1 MLALRT
7 ETMSVVAMSFSLCL
21 PIFGLTT
28 KFRADNWIDEKKRE
42 LLGNTRL
49 LVTSEGQCFQMI
61 QGEVK
66 EVWELATIGHK
77 EADARLVIH
86 AKHAAAN
93 HPTVIVNRNSCT
105 REVSE
110 TVVYLQIDVFRKTIK
125 CNAAEVPLL
134 MLFFFLLKSSTS
146 PTWSVFIITGTVL
159 RLQSPV
165 NRLNLGYM

>member
-1 MLALRT
+1 MTEHNPLSRPKTDPFCSFYRLVPVYVEHYIDCLTSSAVSKNLLQYSIRQLVKYQLLWHPQWFFRT

-66 EVWELATIGHK
+66 EV
-77 EADARLVIH
+77 
-86 AKHAAAN
+86 
-93 HPTVIVNRNSCT
+93 
-105 REVSE
+105 
-110 TVVYLQIDVFRKTIK
+110 
-125 CNAAEVPLL
+125 
-134 MLFFFLLKSSTS
+134 
-146 PTWSVFIITGTVL
+146 
-159 RLQSPV
+159 
-165 NRLNLGYM
+165 